1 MVGQER
7 VKRVAPDLVAGLSVA
22 GLALPEALAY
32 AGIAGVPPLAGLV
45 AAIAGLACYALFGTS
60 RYAIV
65 TATSSSA
72 AVLAGAL
79 HSIPG
84 IGAAQAIA
92 FAAALV
98 LLAGALFLLCSV
110 LRLGRMAQFIAR
122 PVVRGF
128 TLGLAIVITVRQLP
142 KLCGFH
148 ARETAL
154 APMIGELYARRGEW
168 QAASLLLGGAALL
181 LLALLRRW
189 PRLPGTLIVLVL
201 GIVSVPWLAAHV
213 GGVALVGTVDL
224 GLISARIPSL
234 DPETWFRAGEL
245 ALALMLILFAESY
258 SSVRGAALRHD
269 ERIDVNREL
278 LALGVANLASGLLQG
293 VPVGA
298 GYSATTAN
306 ESFGA
311 RSRVAGAAA
320 AVFVAMALWLLRDWV
335 ARIPEPVLA
344 AIVIFA
350 MRHAV
355 SLEPLRPYLLWK
367 RDRPVVVTAFVAV
380 LLLGVLNGLLV
391 GIAVSLALLIR
402 ELTQPKLTVLGRLG
416 ESHDFVRLGVHADVH
431 AVPGVLIL
439 RPEEPLFFANVEAV
453 LDNAAAQ
460 LAATAPVHTLVL
472 SLEESPNLDG
482 TSIEVLGQFAA
493 KLQREGRALRLAR
506 LKEPVIGVLTVAALP
521 GLAGAALS
529 GSSVDAVV
537 ATVVGARAQPFALG

>member
-1 MVGQER
+1 M
-7 VKRVAPDLVAGLSVA
+7 KRIGPDLIAGLSVA

-32 AGIAGVPPLAGLV
+32 AGIAGMPPLSGLV
-45 AAIAGLACYALFGTS
+45 AAIAGLICYALFGTS

-72 AVLAGAL
+72 AVLASAL

-84 IGAAQAIA
+84 VGAAQALA

-98 LLAGALFLLCSV
+98 LLAGMLFLLCSA

-128 TLGLAIVITVRQLP
+128 TLGLAIVITARQLA

-148 ARETAL
+148 AEQTAL
-154 APMIGELYARRGEW
+154 APMLAELYARRAEW
-168 QAASLLLGGAALL
+168 QAASLLLGVAALL
-181 LLALLRRW
+181 LLVLLRRW
-189 PRLPGTLIVLVL
+189 PRLPGTLIVLVF
-201 GIVSVPWLAAHV
+201 GIVAVPWLDARL
-213 GGVALVGTVDL
+213 GGVALVGSIDL

-234 DPETWFRAGEL
+234 DFETWFHAAEL

-269 ERIDVNREL
+269 ERINVNREL
-278 LALGVANLASGLLQG
+278 LALGLSNMVSGVFQG

-311 RSRVAGAAA
+311 RSRAAGAAA
-320 AVFVAMALWLLRDWV
+320 AAFVAIALWLLRNWV

-367 RDRPVVVTAFVAV
+367 RDRPVVVTAFAAV

-416 ESHDFVRLGVHADVH
+416 EGHDFVRLGAHANVHP
-431 AVPGVLIL
+431 VPGVLIL

-460 LAATAPVHTLVL
+460 LAATGSARTLVL

-482 TSIEVLGQFAA
+482 TCIEVLGQFAA
-493 KLQREGRALRLAR
+493 QLQRDGRELRLAR

-537 ATVVGARAQPFALG
+537 AAVGGAR

>member
-1 MVGQER
+1 
-7 VKRVAPDLVAGLSVA
+7 
-22 GLALPEALAY
+22 
-32 AGIAGVPPLAGLV
+32 
-45 AAIAGLACYALFGTS
+45 
-60 RYAIV
+60 
-65 TATSSSA
+65 
-72 AVLAGAL
+72 VLASAL

-84 IGAAQAIA
+84 VGAPQAFA

-98 LLAGALFLLCSV
+98 LFAGLLFLLCSA

-128 TLGLAIVITVRQLP
+128 TFGLAIVITARQLG

-148 ARETAL
+148 ARQTAL
-154 APMIGELYARRGEW
+154 APMIAELYARRAEW
-168 QAASLLLGGAALL
+168 QAASLLLGVAALL
-181 LLALLRRW
+181 LLVLLRRW
-189 PRLPGTLIVLVL
+189 RRLPGTLIVLVL
-201 GIVSVPWLAAHV
+201 GMVAAPWLGAHF
-213 GGVALVGTVDL
+213 GGVALVGNIDL
-224 GLISARIPSL
+224 GLVRARVPSL
-234 DPETWFRAGEL
+234 DFETWFRAAEL

-278 LALGVANLASGLLQG
+278 LALGVANLASGLFQG

-311 RSRVAGAAA
+311 RSRAAGAAA
-320 AVFVAMALWLLRDWV
+320 AVFVTIALWLLRAWV
-335 ARIPEPVLA
+335 ARIPDPVLA

-367 RDRPVVVTAFVAV
+367 RDRPVVVTAVAAV
-380 LLLGVLNGLLV
+380 LLLGVLDGLLV

-402 ELTQPKLTVLGRLG
+402 DLTQPRLTVLGRLG
-416 ESHDFVRLGVHADVH
+416 EGHDFVRLGAHADVH
-431 AVPGVLIL
+431 PVPGVLIL

-460 LAATAPVHTLVL
+460 LAATAPARALVL

-493 KLQREGRALRLAR
+493 QLQRDGRTLRLAR
-506 LKEPVIGVLTVAALP
+506 LKEPVIGVLTIAALP

-537 ATVVGARAQPFALG
+537 ATVVGARQHSFALK